1 MLLESRN
8 SRSPTGVGLKEAIWT
23 MTIDYW
29 SDRSVS
35 AVTWMEVAV
44 EDLSPARVRMEEVEV
59 LV

>member
-1 MLLESRN
+1 
-8 SRSPTGVGLKEAIWT
+8 

-59 LV
+59 EVLV